1 MKRNA
6 KMYMVLLF
14 GDVEYVHAYFFDDY
28 IWALRFATL
37 DISWNSN
44 AQIYEWRDDRY
55 VLSQI
60 VERR

>member
-6 KMYMVLLF
+6 KRYMVLLF
-14 GDVEYVHAYFFDDY
+14 GDGEYVHAYFFDDY
-28 IWALRFATL
+28 IGALRLANL

-44 AQIYEWRDDRY
+44 AQIYEWCDGRY

-60 VERR
+60 V